1 MTQPFDP
8 ENPEISENPEAI
20 ENPAAGAVQDD
31 STLDP
36 DLDQLAETSEDEY
49 ERPLEDGSGEVSIDD
64 ALETDRVAAE
74 GADSR
79 NADGYGFDADRERGA
94 DDTVAAEQGNRD
106 EDRMESDAEDEEL
119 DQIAGSDG
127 DAAGTDRD
135 LADPE
140 V

>member
-1 MTQPFDP
+1 MTEPLDPERLDPEPLDP
-8 ENPEISENPEAI
+8 ENLAADAEQADPMQDPEVEK
-20 ENPAAGAVQDD
+20 
-31 STLDP
+31 
-36 DLDQLAETSEDEY
+36 LAETSEDEY
-49 ERPLEDGSGEVSIDD
+49 ERPVEDGPGDVSIDD

-79 NADGYGFDADRERGA
+79 NADGFGVDADRERGA

-106 EDRMESDAEDEEL
+106 EDRMESDAEDAEL
-119 DQIAGSDG
+119 DQIAGSAG

>member
-1 MTQPFDP
+1 MTQHVDP
-8 ENPEISENPEAI
+8 EDLENPS
-20 ENPAAGAVQDD
+20 AGAVQDD

-36 DLDQLAETSEDEY
+36 DLDQLAET
-49 ERPLEDGSGEVSIDD
+49 GEVSIDD
-64 ALETDRVAAE
+64 ALEADRVAAE

-79 NADGYGFDADRERGA
+79 TAGADGVDADRERGA

-106 EDRMESDAEDEEL
+106 EDRMEIDAENGQL
-119 DQIAGSDG
+119 DRIAGSDG

-140 V
+140 A

>member
-1 MTQPFDP
+1 MTKSLDP
-8 ENPEISENPEAI
+8 EIPEIPEN
-20 ENPAAGAVQDD
+20 AALQDD
-31 STLDP
+31 PMQDSEVE
-36 DLDQLAETSEDEY
+36 QLAETSEDEY
-49 ERPLEDGSGEVSIDD
+49 ERPVEDDADAVSIDD

-74 GADSR
+74 GAESR

-106 EDRMESDAEDEEL
+106 EDRMESDLEDEEL

>member
-1 MTQPFDP
+1 MTQPFDTENTENTENLAADAEQVDLMQDP
-8 ENPEISENPEAI
+8 EVEK
-20 ENPAAGAVQDD
+20 
-31 STLDP
+31 
-36 DLDQLAETSEDEY
+36 LAETSEDKY
-49 ERPLEDGSGEVSIDD
+49 ERPAEDGSGDVSIDD

-79 NADGYGFDADRERGA
+79 NADGFGFDADRERGA

-119 DQIAGSDG
+119 DQIAGTDG

-140 V
+140 A